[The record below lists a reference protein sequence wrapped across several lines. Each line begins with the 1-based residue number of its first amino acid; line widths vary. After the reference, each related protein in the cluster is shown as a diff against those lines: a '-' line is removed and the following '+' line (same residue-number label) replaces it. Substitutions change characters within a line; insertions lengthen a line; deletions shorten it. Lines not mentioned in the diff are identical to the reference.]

1 MKVQFR
7 GRELE
12 LWQGAHG
19 SDLLSPDE
27 MVMVENGDLALLE
40 EHDGW
45 VGLGGALRNNGKYI
59 LLDAKLAR
67 LRLLPSVDRLLANP
81 AFETFP
87 HQRVLFTARRVLDDL
102 RDEIHN
108 GAKFVPQM
116 ESIIKAILL
125 NLAKVQEDICA
136 NTPSWMNPRVRLL
149 KDPFAD
155 LSQALSSIAEYG
167 NLALSRQHLIESGGQ
182 RVEDSIKEA
191 GWVAVPL
198 GTINRCKLSDFQ
210 KAVESGV
217 NAMAFLTLD
226 SYTLEGFVANVKP
239 ELLAVLAL
247 SKDIPL
253 LYYPS
258 H

>member
-1 MKVQFR
+1 MKVRFK

-12 LWQGAHG
+12 LWQGARD
-19 SDLLSPDE
+19 SDLLTPE
-27 MVMVENGDLALLE
+27 EIIMVENGDLALLE

-87 HQRVLFTARRVLDDL
+87 HQRVLFTARSVLDGL
-102 RDEIHN
+102 RDEIHS
-108 GAKFVPQM
+108 GAKLVPQM
-116 ESIIKAILL
+116 ESIVKAILL
-125 NLAKVQEDICA
+125 NLAQVQEDICA
-136 NTPSWMNPRVRLL
+136 NTPSWTNPKVRLL
-149 KDPFAD
+149 TNPFDD
-155 LSQALSSIAEYG
+155 LSQALLSNAKNG
-167 NLALSRQHLIESGGQ
+167 NLALPRQHLIESGGR
-182 RVEDSIKEA
+182 RVEDCIKQA

-198 GTINRCKLSDFQ
+198 GTINRCKFSDFQ

-217 NAMAFLTLD
+217 NALAFLKPD

-239 ELLAVLAL
+239 ELLAGLAL
-247 SKDIPL
+247 LKDIPL
-253 LYYPS
+253 LYYP
-258 H
+258 